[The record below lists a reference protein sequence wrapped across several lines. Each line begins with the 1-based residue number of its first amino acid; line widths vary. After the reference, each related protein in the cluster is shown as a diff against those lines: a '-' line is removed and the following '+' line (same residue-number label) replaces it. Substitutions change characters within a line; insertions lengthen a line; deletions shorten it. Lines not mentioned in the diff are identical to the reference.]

1 LGSFD
6 LRWEQ
11 NTLKR
16 PFCHAFKGPTPPRW
30 SPYHGATLSAIELLS
45 LTVTSVRLVSG
56 LRLLG

>member
-16 PFCHAFKGPTPPRW
+16 PFCHAFSTDAFGT
-30 SPYHGATLSAIELLS
+30 YHGATLSAIELLS